1 MEFTR
6 GKVIEQVVWKSGIN
20 TGGADVV
27 TGVAIDEKSGG
38 INTTTAKL
46 SVEGGNDNGV
56 IISGGPA
63 PSRPL
68 YEQLAAH
75 RARAEEEALRSARP
89 VHNAPA
95 GLDEDEIRFLEE
107 QHELRS
113 EQEEREKQLDLIAK
127 EEYETAAMF
136 STAAATASASLLSEG
151 THERQRE
158 EENRRLVDTAA
169 RSATSIATAGKS
181 NLGGGLHHQSVR
193 PTSLFKSLLVVKK
206 AGSLNPISLQ
216 DTVNLQQ
223 HSSFEGGSKN
233 KRTRDDTLAMEYE
246 STHVGGAIINV
257 DEDSIKNDHSS
268 SKLRKFEKE
277 EEEEEKDGQ
286 LGGRDAPP
294 ANTML
299 SVSGTVSAIKL
310 PPPPFLGKKQKVETA
325 STSLNLVDYE
335 DDD

>member
-6 GKVIEQVVWKSGIN
+6 GKAIEQVVWKSGIN

-38 INTTTAKL
+38 INTTTSKIYD
-46 SVEGGNDNGV
+46 GGNDNGT

-113 EQEEREKQLDLIAK
+113 EQAEREKQLDLIAK

-136 STAAATASASLLSEG
+136 STAAATAAASLLSEG
-151 THERQRE
+151 VHERQKE
-158 EENRRLVDTAA
+158 EEKKRLVDTAA
-169 RSATSIATAGKS
+169 KSATSIATAGKS
-181 NLGGGLHHQSVR
+181 NLGGGLHHHSVR
-193 PTSLFKSLLVVKK
+193 PTSSFKSLLVVKK
-206 AGSLNPISLQ
+206 AGSHDSASASLQ
-216 DTVNLQQ
+216 DPGLTLQQ

-233 KRTRDDTLAMEYE
+233 KRTRDDTLAMEYAG
-246 STHVGGAIINV
+246 THVGEINV
-257 DEDSIKNDHSS
+257 VDDKNDHSS
-268 SKLRKFEKE
+268 NKLIKLKEEE
-277 EEEEEKDGQ
+277 EEEEEKDVQ
-286 LGGRDAPP
+286 LGRRDAPP
-294 ANTML
+294 TNTML
-299 SVSGTVSAIKL
+299 SVSETISAIKL
-310 PPPPFLGKKQKVETA
+310 PPPPFLAKKQKVETA

>member
-27 TGVAIDEKSGG
+27 TGVAFDEKSGG

-107 QHELRS
+107 QLELRS

-136 STAAATASASLLSEG
+136 STAAATAAASLLSEG

-158 EENRRLVDTAA
+158 EEKRRLVDTAA
-169 RSATSIATAGKS
+169 KSATSIATAGKS

-206 AGSLNPISLQ
+206 AGSLNSISLQ
-216 DTVNLQQ
+216 DPGLTLQQ

-246 STHVGGAIINV
+246 STHIVGGKINV

-268 SKLRKFEKE
+268 SKLI
-277 EEEEEKDGQ
+277 EEEEKEEKEGQ